1 MRHTSRGFGLILVLI
16 VLTGIPTGAMAD
28 DLMAIPDLI
37 SNAEAYDRQMVIV
50 AGRVSDIQIATN
62 REGQLAYGFLLKEA
76 NTALKVIV
84 LGRPEVRD
92 GDQVIVEGVFSRH
105 RQIGRTTIYN
115 EIKATVVR
123 PMDRVNPD
131 LVG

>member
-1 MRHTSRGFGLILVLI
+1 
-16 VLTGIPTGAMAD
+16 MAD

>member
-1 MRHTSRGFGLILVLI
+1 MRHLPLTFGLIPVLI
-16 VLTGIPTGAMAD
+16 VLSVLTTTASAD
-28 DLMAIPDLI
+28 SLMAIPELI
-37 SNAEAYDRQMVIV
+37 AHAEDYDRQMVSV
-50 AGRVSDIQIATN
+50 AGRVSDLQLATN
-62 REGQLAYGFLLKEA
+62 REGQPAYGFLLKEA
-76 NTALKVIV
+76 DTTLKVIG

-105 RQIGRTTIYN
+105 RQVGRTIIYN

-123 PMDRVNPD
+123 PIDRVNPD

>member
-1 MRHTSRGFGLILVLI
+1 MRHASLRYGLISFFVL
-16 VLTGIPTGAMAD
+16 LTVTAAD
-28 DLMAIPDLI
+28 SWASDLKAIPELI
-37 SNAEAYDRQMVIV
+37 AHAEDYDRQMVAV
-50 AGRVSDIQIATN
+50 AGRVSELQLATN
-62 REGQLAYGFLLKEA
+62 REGQPAYGFLLKDA
-76 NTALKVIV
+76 DKTLKVVV

-105 RQIGRTTIYN
+105 RQVGRTIIYN

>member
-1 MRHTSRGFGLILVLI
+1 MRHASLAFGLILFFIILPGVFTKAL
-16 VLTGIPTGAMAD
+16 AD
-28 DLMAIPDLI
+28 NMMAIPELI
-37 SNAEAYDRQMVIV
+37 AHAEDYDRQMVV
-50 AGRVSDIQIATN
+50 VTGRVSDLQIATN

-115 EIKATVVR
+115 EIKATIVR
-123 PMDRVNPD
+123 PMERVNPD